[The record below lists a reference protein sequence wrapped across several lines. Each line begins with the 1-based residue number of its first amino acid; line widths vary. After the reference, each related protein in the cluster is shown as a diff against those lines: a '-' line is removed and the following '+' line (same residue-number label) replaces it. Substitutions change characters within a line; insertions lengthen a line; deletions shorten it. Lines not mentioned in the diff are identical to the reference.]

1 MKYALWIVQV
11 LLALAFLASGAMKLL
26 TPMYQ
31 LAANM
36 AWVNAVPELL
46 VRFIGLAEVAGAL
59 GLILPAAT
67 RIQPQLTPLAAA
79 GLALIMVL
87 ASIFHLSRGETF
99 MLAPNGVLF
108 LLAVFVAYG
117 RWKWA
122 PIAPRNT
129 AVGPVASGV

>member
-1 MKYALWIVQV
+1 
-11 LLALAFLASGAMKLL
+11 MKLL
-26 TPMYQ
+26 TPMDQ

-46 VRFIGLAEVAGAL
+46 VRFIGLAEVLGAL

-67 RIQPQLTPLAAA
+67 RIQPQLTPLAAG

-99 MLAPNGVLF
+99 MLMPNAV
-108 LLAVFVAYG
+108 VFVAYG

-122 PIAPRNT
+122 PIAPRST
-129 AVGPVASGV
+129 AASPAASGA

>member
-26 TPMYQ
+26 TPMDQ
-31 LAANM
+31 LSANM

-46 VRFIGLAEVAGAL
+46 VRFIGLAEVAGAV

-122 PIAPRNT
+122 PIASRNT
-129 AVGPVASGV
+129 AASPVASGA

>member
-11 LLALAFLASGAMKLL
+11 LLALVFLATSAMKLL
-26 TPMYQ
+26 MPIDQ

-36 AWVNAVPELL
+36 EWVNAVPELL

-67 RIQPQLTPLAAA
+67 RVQPQLTPLAAA

-87 ASIFHLSRGETF
+87 AAIFHLSRGE
-99 MLAPNGVLF
+99 APLVIANAVLF
-108 LLAVFVAYG
+108 ALAAFVAYG

-129 AVGPVASGV
+129 TANRATSGA